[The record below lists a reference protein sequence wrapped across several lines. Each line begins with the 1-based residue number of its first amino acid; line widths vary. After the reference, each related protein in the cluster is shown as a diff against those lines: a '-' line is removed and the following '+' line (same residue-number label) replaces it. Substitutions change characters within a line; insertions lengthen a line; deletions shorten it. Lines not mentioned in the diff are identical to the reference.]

1 MNSRDRIDRPRLAS
15 PLTPPLPPPPPPHPP
30 KIYRRFSYLDPAPA
44 GAPPLFASALVP
56 VDGARDPSTTLRVT
70 EDVVAFAGGAVHRL
84 EWCADGA
91 HLAVEARPRSRPMHY
106 FDELGTE
113 PPERDGVVQVWR
125 FDDGRRRGHRPG
137 DGESVES
144 VGANASAVLGI
155 SHSGGDVF
163 DMKWARS
170 PPSEVAALEGAD
182 ATRHDD
188 AANTLGVLA
197 VALETGA
204 VEGAF
209 VLRRAGP
216 DP

>member
-1 MNSRDRIDRPRLAS
+1 
-15 PLTPPLPPPPPPHPP
+15 
-30 KIYRRFSYLDPAPA
+30 
-44 GAPPLFASALVP
+44 
-56 VDGARDPSTTLRVT
+56 
-70 EDVVAFAGGAVHRL
+70 
-84 EWCADGA
+84 
-91 HLAVEARPRSRPMHY
+91 MHY

>member
-1 MNSRDRIDRPRLAS
+1 
-15 PLTPPLPPPPPPHPP
+15 
-30 KIYRRFSYLDPAPA
+30 
-44 GAPPLFASALVP
+44 
-56 VDGARDPSTTLRVT
+56 
-70 EDVVAFAGGAVHRL
+70 
-84 EWCADGA
+84 
-91 HLAVEARPRSRPMHY
+91 MHY

-209 VLRRAGP
+209 YVAPVPAMRQRHHTGSHTTPFAW
-216 DP
+216 